1 MASSKK
7 LVPMLA
13 SVVALLKV
21 GGAFLPPHHPSTST
35 STATAPKVQALFTT
49 TTIDNV
55 RQQSRRHCGFRYVE
69 PPPIPSRS
77 TWHHCGA
84 YSRIR
89 DLGRFHYLIR
99 KGRGYSTTET
109 SSAIPLSAG
118 RTKGQIVE
126 TDDAVEEEAE
136 NIKVKNDQE
145 WQFFD
150 TARINVKAGMGG
162 NG

>member
-1 MASSKK
+1 MSSSRK
-7 LVPMLA
+7 LVPTIA

-21 GGAFLPPHHPSTST
+21 GGAVIPPHHLST
-35 STATAPKVQALFTT
+35 STATTPPTVQALFTT
-49 TTIDNV
+49 TNIGIV
-55 RQQSRRHCGFRYVE
+55 QQQCRRNCGFQHLK
-69 PPPIPSRS
+69 PSLIPVRLPR
-77 TWHHCGA
+77 HHCGA

-89 DLGRFHYLIR
+89 DLGRFHDVVR
-99 KGRGYSTTET
+99 KGSGYSTT
-109 SSAIPLSAG
+109 PLSAG
-118 RTKGQIVE
+118 RTKGQVVE
-126 TDDAVEEEAE
+126 TDDALEEEAE